1 MASGTLATD
10 GRWART
16 PWRELHIYARPGT
29 KPTDTTP
36 REHGLGKKKATRR
49 RTRELRG
56 IHAKTLSASMLRVFT
71 PRQTPRRYAKQ
82 AVPPC
87 QRGFSIP
94 RKGLSGMPEEAVTL
108 SEKGRFLTETA
119 LNTKHYNYK
128 NIKYD
133 GRSHLQSIYAAS
145 RRSCPVIFFCQDFV
159 KARLH
164 IYARHNITA
173 TDAYGRADCTHR
185 VADTENGDAPLP
197 VLRLLSG
204 SSDITSRSLP
214 PRAMSP

>member
-1 MASGTLATD
+1 
-10 GRWART
+10 
-16 PWRELHIYARPGT
+16 
-29 KPTDTTP
+29 
-36 REHGLGKKKATRR
+36 
-49 RTRELRG
+49 
-56 IHAKTLSASMLRVFT
+56 
-71 PRQTPRRYAKQ
+71 
-82 AVPPC
+82 
-87 QRGFSIP
+87 
-94 RKGLSGMPEEAVTL
+94 MPKEAVAL

-133 GRSHLQSIYAAS
+133 GRSHLQSMYAAS

-164 IYARHNITA
+164 IYARHNIPA
-173 TDAYGRADCTHR
+173 TDAYGRAGCAHR